1 MQWNILQQKEM
12 NYQASKGQKRNKIHS
27 NTEIS
32 QYEKITFYSI
42 PIIWYSGKDKTMEP
56 VKISVVGGNSGVR
69 KEEWIDGTQGIF
81 SIVKLFFMILSQWI
95 YVIIHQFTKSIE
107 FTT

>member
-42 PIIWYSGKDKTMEP
+42 PII
-56 VKISVVGGNSGVR
+56 
-69 KEEWIDGTQGIF
+69 
-81 SIVKLFFMILSQWI
+81 
-95 YVIIHQFTKSIE
+95 
-107 FTT
+107 